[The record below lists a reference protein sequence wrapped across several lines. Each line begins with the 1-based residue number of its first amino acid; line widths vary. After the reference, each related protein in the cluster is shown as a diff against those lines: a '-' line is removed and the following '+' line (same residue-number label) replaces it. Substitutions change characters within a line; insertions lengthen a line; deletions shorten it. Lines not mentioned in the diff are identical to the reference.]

1 MPVLFRRS
9 GWPALPDAFVVVSDT
24 TEVMG
29 HRIGNQPHW

>member
-1 MPVLFRRS
+1 LSRIKRLIQ
-9 GWPALPDAFVVVSDT
+9 AIDPDAFVVVTDT